1 MPQTKYE
8 LVWITENV
16 AKLMADN
23 GIRYRSDL
31 AKLIGLGRTTVYEA
45 FAPDWSGTATHTVL
59 AHVAGYFGVSITRLV
74 VDPGKRTRNRKAVPV
89 SGLTVMA

>member
-1 MPQTKYE
+1 
-8 LVWITENV
+8 
-16 AKLMADN
+16 MADN

-59 AHVAGYFGVSITRLV
+59 AHVAGYFGVSITKLV
-74 VDPGKRTRNRKAVPV
+74 VDPGKRARKCKTVPV
-89 SGLTVMA
+89 TGLSVLV